1 MANFIKHV
9 GKVGDRKVAVVFR
22 EIPGEEHMCLCV
34 YTETLNQNIHD
45 PLIAAIESEPAQRS
59 EDGLADAL
67 NKNYTRDGKIL
78 LQVLHHEGMLKKV
91 QTEQVLMTPSP
102 KASIRLNKL
111 NEVLNEMKKGEDAI
125 KRLQEMDESR
135 GLQDPKDI
143 ARRMREQQPLIDAA
157 KAAVD
162 AANNPAK
169 AATPGVYGDAE
180 LAQQRLQQAQR
191 MAAEARGLLAE
202 SSRLEQEAYSMN
214 PALAPQTAPAPAPA
228 AKKTRAAKAEVAVTP
243 QSILAEMSPA
253 PKKAGRPRKTAVAS

>member
-45 PLIAAIESEPAQRS
+45 PLISAIESEPAQRS

-91 QTEQVLMTPSP
+91 QTEQVMMTPSP

-111 NEVLNEMKKGEDAI
+111 NEMLNEMKKGEDAI

-143 ARRMREQQPLIDAA
+143 ARRMREQQPMIDAA
-157 KAAVD
+157 KAAVN
-162 AANNPAK
+162 AANNPVK
-169 AATPGVYGDAE
+169 ATMPDVYGDAE

-214 PALAPQTAPAPAPA
+214 PALAPQTAPATT
-228 AKKTRAAKAEVAVTP
+228 KKTRAAKVEVAVTP

-253 PKKAGRPRKTAVAS
+253 PKKAGRPRKAAVAS